1 MSQPKRS
8 NPVNNVFS
16 IILGSFLLIEG
27 IWGLFSEV
35 VFGVLTTNMVH
46 AVIHILLGIA
56 AIVLGIKQ
64 NAGGFCTFLGLLL
77 LSISVIW
84 FIQGA
89 DSFLIRLLNVNKPVA
104 VLNAIVGILSLAV
117 VYYRR
122 PGVLKN

>member
-16 IILGSFLLIEG
+16 ISLGAFLVIEG

-35 VFGVLTTNMVH
+35 VFGIFTTNMVH
-46 AVIHILLGIA
+46 AIIHIILGITG
-56 AIVLGIKQ
+56 IVLGIKQ

-77 LSISVIW
+77 LSISAIW
-84 FIQGA
+84 FIQGV
-89 DSFLIRLLNVNKPVA
+89 DSFLIRLLNVNEPVA
-104 VLNAIVGILSLAV
+104 ILNAVVGFLSLIV

-122 PGVLKN
+122 PNELKN

>member
-46 AVIHILLGIA
+46 AVIHIVLGIA

-104 VLNAIVGILSLAV
+104 VLNAVVGILSLAV